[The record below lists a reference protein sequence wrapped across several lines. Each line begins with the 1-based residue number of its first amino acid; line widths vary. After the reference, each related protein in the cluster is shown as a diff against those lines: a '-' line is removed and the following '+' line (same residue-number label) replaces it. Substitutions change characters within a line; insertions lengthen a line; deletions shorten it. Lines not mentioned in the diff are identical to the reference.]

1 MEILQRAPLAFKK
14 INPFWF
20 GAIAFIIASSF
31 LMADMTS
38 KAIKWK
44 MMVPEYSSPEKIVSR
59 TQSPKEPRKSLLDL
73 VSQPSKS
80 SAISTR
86 RDIPFLT
93 QYKLIGTAVRK
104 GGDSYAVFENIS
116 RRDQIF
122 LKEGEITDNNIML
135 KRVDHGKVTLLSDGT
150 EYNMEITYKS
160 KENKTTASISRSRPL
175 PTSNAVS
182 SNLSTTLNKREVD
195 NTLKDMNKVMTQ
207 ARIIPYIVNNKNQG
221 YRIFSIRPNSIYTK
235 IGLKNG
241 DVIQRVNG
249 IELSSPEKAYS
260 LFQQLKDEPKVS
272 LDILRRGQKSTLDIS
287 IR

>member
-1 MEILQRAPLAFKK
+1 MEILQRVPLALKK
-14 INPFWF
+14 TNPFWL
-20 GAIAFIIASSF
+20 GAIAFIIASAF

-44 MMVPEYSSPEKIVSR
+44 MMVPEYSTPEKTVSKTR
-59 TQSPKEPRKSLLDL
+59 SPKEPRKSLLDL
-73 VSQPSKS
+73 VSQPSKP
-80 SAISTR
+80 ATISTGR
-86 RDIPFLT
+86 SIAFLS
-93 QYKLIGTAVRK
+93 QYNLIGTAVRK
-104 GGDSYAVFENIS
+104 GGDSYAVFENTS

-122 LKEGEITDNNIML
+122 LKEGETTDNNVML
-135 KRVDHGKVTLLSDGT
+135 KSVAPGKVTLLSDGT

-160 KENKTTASISRSRPL
+160 KEGQTTASRSRPL
-175 PTSNAVS
+175 PSSNAAS
-182 SNLSTTLNKREVD
+182 SNLSTALNKREVED
-195 NTLKDMNKVMTQ
+195 TLKDMNKVMTQ

-221 YRIFSIRPNSIYTK
+221 YRIFSIRPKSIYTK

-249 IELSSPEKAYS
+249 IELASPEKAYS

>member
-20 GAIAFIIASSF
+20 GAIAFIIASAF
-31 LMADMTS
+31 LMADMAS

-44 MMVPEYSSPEKIVSR
+44 MMVPEYSAPEKTVSKTR
-59 TQSPKEPRKSLLDL
+59 DPKEPRKSLLDL

-80 SAISTR
+80 SVISTGKN
-86 RDIPFLT
+86 IPFLT

-104 GGDSYAVFENIS
+104 GGESYAVFENTS

-122 LKEGEITDNNIML
+122 LKEGETTDNNVML

-160 KENKTTASISRSRPL
+160 QEDKTTASRSRPL
-175 PTSNAVS
+175 PTSNDVS
-182 SNLSTTLNKREVD
+182 SNLATALNKREVED
-195 NTLKDMNKVMTQ
+195 TLKDMNKVMTQ

-249 IELSSPEKAYS
+249 IELASPEKAYS

>member
-1 MEILQRAPLAFKK
+1 MEILQRAPLALKK
-14 INPFWF
+14 ANPFWF
-20 GAIAFIIASSF
+20 AAIAFIIASSF

-44 MMVPEYSSPEKIVSR
+44 MMVPEYSSPEKTVSR
-59 TQSPKEPRKSLLDL
+59 TRSPKKPRKSLLDL

-80 SAISTR
+80 STISTR

-104 GGDSYAVFENIS
+104 SGGSYAVFENTS

-122 LKEGEITDNNIML
+122 LKEGEITDNNVL
-135 KRVDHGKVTLLSDGT
+135 VKRVDPGKVTLLSDGA

-160 KENKTTASISRSRPL
+160 KENKTTASISRPS

-195 NTLKDMNKVMTQ
+195 DTLKDMNKVMTQ

-249 IELSSPEKAYS
+249 IELASPEKAYS

>member
-1 MEILQRAPLAFKK
+1 MEILQRAPLALKK
-14 INPFWF
+14 VNPFWF

-31 LMADMTS
+31 LVADMTS

-59 TQSPKEPRKSLLDL
+59 TQNPKEPRKSLLDL
-73 VSQPSKS
+73 VSQPSK
-80 SAISTR
+80 AATISTR
-86 RDIPFLT
+86 RDIPFLA

-122 LKEGEITDNNIML
+122 LKEGETTDNNVML

-160 KENKTTASISRSRPL
+160 NERKTTARMSRPS
-175 PTSNAVS
+175 PTSNLVS

-195 NTLKDMNKVMTQ
+195 DTLKDMNKVMTQ

-272 LDILRRGQKSTLDIS
+272 LDILRRGQKSTLDIT